1 MKGKSQSEKFADWI
15 YSNPNFQED
24 VKKIRVVFR
33 IPKEGFKKKTDGD
46 KFLKKI
52 VSEAFKIT
60 EDPKFIEKRKHLY
73 KKMLLDEIT
82 RNKWIEEVRELEKKV
97 PYFALGQEIEKLQ
110 LKHKISNHWRFALH
124 QHIIAGGKEW
134 VIGCVPGIFSL
145 PQGGSEI
152 RISVDENATLD
163 DLKKVWPSVKEFQ
176 KQLKN
181 YRNKKLRKPKRF
193 SRDVKIVE
201 LHHQGLT
208 HSGIMKKIND
218 STPSGDIIG
227 YEYVSKILKR
237 YKARGR

>member
-1 MKGKSQSEKFADWI
+1 MKRKSQSEKFADWI
-15 YSNPNFQED
+15 YSNPKFQED
-24 VKKIRVVFR
+24 VKKIRVAFGV
-33 IPKEGFKKKTDGD
+33 PKEGFKKKTDDD

-73 KKMLLDEIT
+73 KKMLLGKIT
-82 RNKWIEEVRELEKKV
+82 RDEWIKEARELEKKI

-110 LKHKISNHWRFALH
+110 LKHKISNHWHFALH
-124 QHIIAGGKEW
+124 QHIITGEKEW
-134 VIGCVPGIFSL
+134 VIGCVPEIFSL

-163 DLKKVWPSVKEFQ
+163 DLKKVWPNVKEFQ

-181 YRNKKLRKPKRF
+181 YRNKKLRKPKKF
-193 SRDVKIVE
+193 SRDVRIVE
-201 LHHQGLT
+201 LYYQGLT
-208 HSGIMKKIND
+208 HTEIMKEIND

-227 YEYVSKILKR
+227 YEYVPKIIKR
-237 YKARGR
+237 YKERGR